1 VQQLRLNARNARRVK
16 TRAGTMLG
24 VIRSAAE
31 VDGDA
36 AALWARIE
44 SDFHAN
50 QGAVVASIAA
60 KGRCGPASA
69 PIARPTSCGRSTIP
83 TSGCR
88 GWTPEEFEDW
98 FANASCSDLL
108 GLPVS
113 SRAAG

>member
-1 VQQLRLNARNARRVK
+1 
-16 TRAGTMLG
+16 MLG

-44 SDFHAN
+44 GDFHAN
-50 QGAVVASIAA
+50 QGAVVGSIAA
-60 KGRCGPASA
+60 KGAL
-69 PIARPTSCGRSTIP
+69 RPGLGVDRATDILWTLNHPDVWLLLAG
-83 TSGCR
+83 R

-98 FANASCSDLL
+98 FADASCSDLL